1 MVKLKDGYVMNPRE
15 QAEYERVDALPRKVS
30 GKVEY
35 YFKPQTKYP
44 PRIYVFMDAEIWC
57 DRNRRPM
64 GLYNALPF
72 LSRPMNRE
80 EIEYHHF
87 NWRLCYHQYEDWDKL
102 IFAEQQ
108 EAEELDKENP
118 GTGTE
123 FLKKLQGFREKF
135 PLGAQATP
143 QPPIELVSPES
154 EESLLLRSLLN
165 KGELL
170 TPKEVF
176 DMLVTEQDGQKR
188 LGILILL
195 REFYQ
200 SMVSPDGNKGVP
212 DLETVNKKILRS
224 KERSRRNFVR
234 RVYRKN
240 KLFALEEIRTR
251 YPDYEEVL
259 LLKDVAVKSKKVKP
273 KKHKPTLDLRR
284 CQLEKLGALL
294 RSGDLPEME
303 YHSVCNRI
311 VMLQNAH
318 DRRLPIPLS
327 VKLQGETLIY
337 DFDWKTR
344 ENIVKSFVELANKQG
359 MTHEVLKS
367 RYQEV
372 RSSPIAFS
380 V

>member
-1 MVKLKDGYVMNPRE
+1 MNPRE

-64 GLYNALPF
+64 GLYNAVPY

-102 IFAEQQ
+102 LFAEQQ
-108 EAEELDKENP
+108 EADELDKENP

-143 QPPIELVSPES
+143 QPPIELVRPES

-284 CQLEKLGALL
+284 CQLEKLSALL

-372 RSSPIAFS
+372 RSSPNSF
-380 V
+380 